1 MMRSITVLTAL
12 HSAIGTAYPNG
23 EANTLA
29 VGAIPESLDDATGHV
44 GEMSRRQDDEEA
56 SGGTFSTVEI
66 SDAGTITQTGGV
78 SRADDVCANAKGD
91 LIFQRASWAPS
102 GASIF
107 LDSFLAENGTT
118 DWLHKMDISTTGDGT
133 GTSTLNCN
141 GIVTNT
147 CRAPDLDCKTFTP
160 PEYFFVLT
168 ASANANAF
176 FGLLHKKLV
185 DDVISDGLGIDAIIQ
200 DFGPD
205 ATAATEEPSNNII
218 TKILKLIAP
227 VGSIGDKV
235 SKQATGKSSE
245 NISPNA
251 PLLIFGAKSKFP
263 DALGAAGGVIN
274 LIAAAIDFNSKVL
287 PEAKIEDL
295 KVQAEL
301 LLKETFDSSQTTLSK
316 VLSQLFGGA
325 GDADLVKIN
334 GALRQATGTSDNP
347 AVENVIAQIFDSGV
361 FLNVPSDVDSDL
373 SAGISDGFKVINQ
386 QIIAGVLAAQNIFVF
401 ENTARTNQEDCQKD
415 KTGRLVDGTCF
426 TLEKRVIADQACQAD
441 SAPINGDVAARFPTH
456 DIDLANFYKSVKTC
470 NNGNNGDTSDDG
482 SGFSHCTFSIIPFVS
497 AKDKACN
504 ARGTSGI
511 PDSIKI
517 NSDGCSSACLDREIG
532 SSTCDCFNFNVPWAS
547 VTL

>member
-1 MMRSITVLTAL
+1 MRSITILTAL
-12 HSAIGTAYPNG
+12 HAAISTAYPNG

-44 GEMSRRQDDEEA
+44 GHMSRRQDDEEA
-56 SGGTFSTVEI
+56 SGGTFSTVEV
-66 SDAGTITQTGGV
+66 SDAGTITQTGGI
-78 SRADDVCANAKGD
+78 SRADEVCANAKGD

-176 FGLLHKKLV
+176 FGLLHKK
-185 DDVISDGLGIDAIIQ
+185 
-200 DFGPD
+200 
-205 ATAATEEPSNNII
+205 
-218 TKILKLIAP
+218 
-227 VGSIGDKV
+227 
-235 SKQATGKSSE
+235 
-245 NISPNA
+245 
-251 PLLIFGAKSKFP
+251 
-263 DALGAAGGVIN
+263 GVIN

-301 LLKETFDSSQTTLSK
+301 LLKETFDSSQTTLAK

-347 AVENVIAQIFDSGV
+347 AVENVIAQIFDSGI

-401 ENTARTNQEDCQKD
+401 ENTARTNQDDCQKD
-415 KTGRLVDGTCF
+415 KAGRLVDGTCF

-470 NNGNNGDTSDDG
+470 NNDNNGDTSDDG

-497 AKDKACN
+497 AKDKPCN

-517 NSDGCSSACLDREIG
+517 NDEGCTSTCLDRDIG
-532 SSTCDCFNFNVPWAS
+532 TNVCDCFAFNVPWAS
-547 VTL
+547 V

>member
-12 HSAIGTAYPNG
+12 HAAISTAYPDG

-29 VGAIPESLDDATGHV
+29 FGAIPESLDDATGHV
-44 GEMSRRQDDEEA
+44 GEMSRRQDDGEA
-56 SGGTFSTVEI
+56 SGGTFSTVEV
-66 SDAGTITQTGGV
+66 SDAGPITQTGGN
-78 SRADDVCANAKGD
+78 SRADEVCANAKGD

-205 ATAATEEPSNNII
+205 ATAAIEEPSNNII

-235 SKQATGKSSE
+235 SKQAT
-245 NISPNA
+245 
-251 PLLIFGAKSKFP
+251 KSKFP

-301 LLKETFDSSQTTLSK
+301 LLKETFDSSQTTLAK

-347 AVENVIAQIFDSGV
+347 AVENVIAQIFDSGI

-401 ENTARTNQEDCQKD
+401 ENTARTNQDDCQKD

-497 AKDKACN
+497 AKDKPCN

-517 NSDGCSSACLDREIG
+517 NDEGCTSTCLDRDVG
-532 SSTCDCFNFNVPWAS
+532 TNVCDCFAFNVPWAS
-547 VTL
+547 V

>member
-12 HSAIGTAYPNG
+12 HAAISTAYPNG

-56 SGGTFSTVEI
+56 SGGTFSTVEV

-245 NISPNA
+245 DISPNA
-251 PLLIFGAKSKFP
+251 PLLIFGAVRKTILPPSQNLRLACLRLPGLSTRIETWNAATLKSKFP

-401 ENTARTNQEDCQKD
+401 ENTARTNQDDCQKD

-441 SAPINGDVAARFPTH
+441 SAPINGDVAAKFPCVM
-456 DIDLANFYKSVKTC
+456 LS
-470 NNGNNGDTSDDG
+470 S
-482 SGFSHCTFSIIPFVS
+482 SH
-497 AKDKACN
+497 K
-504 ARGTSGI
+504 
-511 PDSIKI
+511 
-517 NSDGCSSACLDREIG
+517 
-532 SSTCDCFNFNVPWAS
+532 
-547 VTL
+547 